1 MLKYYTKTALEI
13 WIEEQYKQ
21 KGILSPRDLTI
32 EKICTEFCIEI
43 EYTEG
48 ICSVV
53 WDEELIIVYLNQNLS
68 LQEQKEAF
76 FHELCHPL
84 RHVVD
89 QRNRHPIFQGLI
101 ELQEEQARNFQPYA
115 IIPFFMVE
123 QLELPNRDKE
133 IAGLL
138 AQTFNTTYLFAYRRW
153 EQIKRR
159 IAQGILDEKIKSYLG
174 IREQIF
180 ARFKKEYNKFFY
192 R

>member
-1 MLKYYTKTALEI
+1 MLKYYTKTMLEI

-32 EKICTEFCIEI
+32 ERVCTEFCIEI
-43 EYTEG
+43 EYTEK
-48 ICSVV
+48 INNVV

-68 LQEQKEAF
+68 SQEQKEAF

-84 RHVVD
+84 RHVAD
-89 QRNRHPIFQGLI
+89 QRNRHPIFRGLI

-115 IIPFFMVE
+115 TIPFFMIE
-123 QLELPNRDKE
+123 QLELPSRDKE

-138 AQTFNTTYLFAYRRW
+138 AQTFNTTYFFAYRRW

-159 IAQGILDEKIKSYLG
+159 IFQGIFDEKIKSYLE
-174 IREQIF
+174 IREEIF

-192 R
+192 Y